1 MKKKFVF
8 PAAAAM
14 LLVFAITVPVAAET
28 TRTNAGN
35 VSFTGSKM
43 KSSFS
48 SSKLAASVSEMQPG
62 DSVTFEVELS
72 SSADYNT
79 DWYMS
84 NEVLSSLEDAQDVA
98 ENGGYSYR
106 LAYTD
111 GSGKETVLYNS
122 DNIGGEKNQ
131 AAGTG
136 LNEATDSLDDFFY
149 LDRLGTGGG
158 GKVSLAISLDGESQG
173 NIYQDTL
180 ATLKMN
186 FAAEQASGN
195 STPRQPGSSVH
206 LTNQVKTGDIWTG
219 GALAALMAGIVF
231 LIAGLLSMKKKEA
244 DET

>member
-1 MKKKFVF
+1 MKKFRFLAV
-8 PAAAAM
+8 A
-14 LLVFAITVPVAAET
+14 LLVFAMTVPVAAET
-28 TRTNAGN
+28 TKTNAGT

-62 DSVTFEVELS
+62 DTVTFEVNLS
-72 SSADYNT
+72 NTADYNT

-106 LAYTD
+106 LSYTD
-111 GSGKETVLYNS
+111 NGGTETVLYNS
-122 DNIGGEKNQ
+122 ENIGGDKEQN
-131 AAGTG
+131 AGAG
-136 LNEATDSLDDFFY
+136 LNEATDSLDEFFY
-149 LDRLGTGGG
+149 LDRLGKSGGG
-158 GKVSLAISLDGESQG
+158 TVTLSISLDGESQG

-186 FAAEQASGN
+186 FAAEQASGD
-195 STPRQPGSSVH
+195 SAPRQPGSSVH

-219 GALAALMAGIVF
+219 GALAALIAGIVF
-231 LIAGLLSMKKKEA
+231 LVAGVLSMKKKEA
-244 DET
+244 DAA